1 MSCHVGTQVAH
12 GEAHMK
18 TTETL
23 GWHPVL
29 LINCVSE
36 EVQMPFLQLSQ
47 GTPWTQLPPLPS
59 VTESIP
65 CWPSKANPFKTSTT
79 KALEQ
84 QLTVLLWSQH
94 WTARAVLFYRVIAMV
109 CFVVSS
115 VTLK

>member
-12 GEAHMK
+12 GEAHIK

-23 GWHPVL
+23 GCHPVL
-29 LINCVSE
+29 LVNYVRE
-36 EVQMPFLQLSQ
+36 EVQTPFLQLSQ
-47 GTPWTQLPPLPS
+47 GTPWTQLPSLPS

-65 CWPSKANPFKTSTT
+65 CWPSKANPFRNSTT
-79 KALEQ
+79 KAHKQ
-84 QLTVLLWSQH
+84 QITVLLVLGSQSSSILYGDSH
-94 WTARAVLFYRVIAMV
+94 V